1 MVKRNA
7 KYNDNPAMIESAI
20 PNLKLLNEE
29 RTKLKNVILQNGHD
43 VIEFDFPDELDR
55 KNLSMIL
62 FSSGILLFPIKTG
75 LLLY

>member
-1 MVKRNA
+1 MKVAISKLPDSGWWSKGMP

-43 VIEFDFPDELDR
+43 VIAVSYTHLTLPTTT
-55 KNLSMIL
+55 IV
-62 FSSGILLFPIKTG
+62 
-75 LLLY
+75 